1 MGNMLM
7 EIKSTYIENLDEVLG
22 GGMIRPSTTL
32 IAGTAGTGRT
42 TLGLQ
47 SLCMAARNNEK
58 VLYVAITPKS
68 KQNVK
73 EMLSRFKFFEDTVNV
88 HVFDTSMAERDPLT
102 MLVELGNVVTSM
114 GPDRVMIDPITPLG
128 YSFPDS
134 ERRRF
139 MYSLSSAIGEWNCI
153 VYLTG
158 TLLLDEIHTSVI
170 NDIVDNILYLSQ
182 TTTRFRTMRNLE
194 ILKMSGLGFTEGEH
208 TFEIKDS
215 GVKLYPICIPEK
227 ISLKPERERLK
238 SSIEKLDT
246 ILAGGILKGSSIL
259 VAGSAGTGK
268 TIFGLHFIMDGAIN
282 GEPGLIISFEETPEE
297 LYQYSKS
304 FGWDLEKMEKED
316 QVRILFTPPSD
327 VYPNKHTLHINKLIE
342 EIGVQRVFV
351 DDISG
356 FDYAFERNIDKKE
369 HIYNLIRNF
378 KNKKITSCFTSEIEN
393 ITGNLQVSHIALSM
407 VMDVVILLRYVE
419 IESEMKK
426 ALLVLKIR
434 GSGHDKSLRE
444 YSITD
449 SGMKIGKQFREY
461 TGILTGSATPAHGRA
476 YEPYTSGFTSEK
488 DRVMRELIKEK
499 ETTAERLSET
509 TGIDHDELEVI
520 LSQLEGLGYV
530 VPVSKKGEQYYKIV
544 LTDIE
549 KE

>member
-378 KNKKITSCFTSEIEN
+378 KNKKSHPV
-393 ITGNLQVSHIALSM
+393 LQV
-407 VMDVVILLRYVE
+407 
-419 IESEMKK
+419 K
-426 ALLVLKIR
+426 LKI
-434 GSGHDKSLRE
+434 
-444 YSITD
+444 
-449 SGMKIGKQFREY
+449 
-461 TGILTGSATPAHGRA
+461 
-476 YEPYTSGFTSEK
+476 
-488 DRVMRELIKEK
+488 
-499 ETTAERLSET
+499 
-509 TGIDHDELEVI
+509 
-520 LSQLEGLGYV
+520 
-530 VPVSKKGEQYYKIV
+530 
-544 LTDIE
+544 
-549 KE
+549 

>member
-1 MGNMLM
+1 M